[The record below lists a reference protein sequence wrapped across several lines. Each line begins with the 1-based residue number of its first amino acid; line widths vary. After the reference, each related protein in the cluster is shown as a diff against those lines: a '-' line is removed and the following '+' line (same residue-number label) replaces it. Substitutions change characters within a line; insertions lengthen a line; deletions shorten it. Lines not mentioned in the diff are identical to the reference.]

1 MTHPGTTCRMD
12 PVARKIVGVLA
23 VIAGII
29 LGVVALV
36 TSGDPVPWLAGGV
49 IAASV
54 AAGVLLL

>member
-1 MTHPGTTCRMD
+1 MD

-23 VIAGII
+23 VIAGVV

-36 TSGDPVPWLAGGV
+36 TTGDPDPWLAGGV